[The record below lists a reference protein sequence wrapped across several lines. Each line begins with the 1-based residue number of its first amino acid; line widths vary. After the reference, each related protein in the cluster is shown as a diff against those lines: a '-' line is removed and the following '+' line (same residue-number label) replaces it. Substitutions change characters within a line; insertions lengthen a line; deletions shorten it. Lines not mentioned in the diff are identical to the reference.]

1 MTRFRLRTAFECPA
15 AWAGRG
21 TFNAPSRQER
31 CGELTSRW
39 RASCY
44 TLRRSITTF
53 DKREEG
59 FEQKFAHEEAMRFKA
74 TARRNKP
81 LGLRR
86 GTGSHEPSGRSKLQS
101 RSCASSDLIMTA
113 PETPK
118 PGGVANRPISR
129 SPDNPAHPR
138 QRARGAG
145 NGPAANT
152 PAGAAEGR
160 THLDCAITCHA
171 SSAGDVIFARCWSVN
186 PSHLPFVLL
195 PKRCN

>member
-86 GTGSHEPSGRSKLQS
+86 GTGVARALGSVEVAEQ
-101 RSCASSDLIMTA
+101 IMR
-113 PETPK
+113 
-118 PGGVANRPISR
+118 VLRP
-129 SPDNPAHPR
+129 DHD
-138 QRARGAG
+138 RAR
-145 NGPAANT
+145 NT
-152 PAGAAEGR
+152 Q
-160 THLDCAITCHA
+160 
-171 SSAGDVIFARCWSVN
+171 ARWCREQTN
-186 PSHLPFVLL
+186 L
-195 PKRCN
+195 